1 MDLEICSIQEQTD
14 EDVKAG
20 RVKITMSAYEIY
32 ETGNYSQHNKRGLH
46 WEEKYTIDNMESAIG
61 APFVVRFID
70 EERTIISD
78 HGRMENDIEDGTI
91 IFPDSDTVGHIEKV
105 WIQEKEIEGKIR
117 KVLMCSGVLYDQRY
131 HELTKYIRSTLS
143 SGGRIKGSV
152 EICGKGKSEQ
162 ILYEHGYG
170 SHDSNGDLVFP
181 RTPVKYDI
189 TAIAILSD
197 FVPPADDGSEVIE
210 INSLNN
216 STTPDNL
223 NSHSDISDDI
233 KQINKKEDSQMAEI
247 NNDSV
252 VELNNKIVTQATEIN
267 DLQRQINEKDAELN
281 RCKEELNSLKEKET
295 ELNQCKEELNASKD
309 KETELNSLLVEA
321 NKTVEAQKT
330 QIAELNSEIEP
341 LRQMKADIDAKNAQA
356 EVNSYFETIK
366 KENGFSEAEL
376 NSLKTDFVDKCDLA
390 GLKAKETELCVNKF
404 KELKRIDTANAEL
417 NSVDTDTDSLF
428 FSTKV
433 DSVEINNIADDGSDL
448 FK

>member
-1 MDLEICSIQEQTD
+1 MFSNIEINELKEDRKRGRLNITITALSIHERGQWNKRGMTWLEPYVQDNIESAIGMPIVVSWLVDKEIPSDHGTYGFDDDGNRIFYDSDTVGSVQKAWIQEVEIDGIKGKKLICKGYIYSQRYPKFC
-14 EDVKAG
+14 EWLKIQVANHEHVKG
-20 RVKITMSAYEIY
+20 SVEVDGKGDSKEIIY
-32 ETGNYSQHNKRGLH
+32 ETGNGHNPDGS
-46 WEEKYTIDNMESAIG
+46 WEM
-61 APFVVRFID
+61 
-70 EERTIISD
+70 
-78 HGRMENDIEDGTI
+78 
-91 IFPDSDTVGHIEKV
+91 
-105 WIQEKEIEGKIR
+105 
-117 KVLMCSGVLYDQRY
+117 
-131 HELTKYIRSTLS
+131 
-143 SGGRIKGSV
+143 GRICKCFDFTG
-152 EICGKGKSEQ
+152 
-162 ILYEHGYG
+162 L
-170 SHDSNGDLVFP
+170 
-181 RTPVKYDI
+181 
-189 TAIAILSD
+189 AILSD
-197 FVPPADDGSEVIE
+197 IVKPADDGSEVIE